1 MPSFDVVSTVEY
13 QEVVNA
19 VDQTR
24 REIGTRY
31 DFRGSKSSV
40 ELKDHEIILLS
51 EDDMK
56 LKAVVEILKQKLAK
70 RQVSLKLCEFQDP
83 KAVGGDMIRQVVRVK
98 DGLQEEELKKL
109 TKMIKQTKMKVQPQI
124 QGEQVRVSGKK
135 RDVLQEV
142 ISYLKSNATEFE
154 LQFVNFRD

>member
-1 MPSFDVVSTVEY
+1 MPSFDVVSSVEY

-19 VDQTR
+19 VDQVR

-31 DFRGSKSSV
+31 DFRGSKSSI
-40 ELKDHEIILLS
+40 ELKDHEIVLLAD
-51 EDDMK
+51 DDMK
-56 LKAVVEILKQKLAK
+56 LRSIDEILRQKLAK
-70 RQVSLKLCEFQDP
+70 RGISLKLCEFGDA
-83 KAVGGDMIRQVVRVK
+83 KSAGGDMIRQIVRVK

-109 TKMIKQTKMKVQPQI
+109 TKMIKQTKIKVQPQI

-135 RDVLQEV
+135 RDDLQEV
-142 ISYLKSNATEFE
+142 ISYLKANATDFE